1 MTAQPTTLPP
11 DLSESVAR
19 ALAEDIGN
27 GDLTAELVAE
37 DTMATAELML
47 RTDAVLSG
55 QDWANAVFQE
65 LDSRVQLTWHYS
77 DGDAI
82 MAPQTVC
89 SMTGPA
95 RAILTGER
103 TALNFLQTLSA
114 TATVTRDY
122 VTAIAGT
129 SARILDT
136 RKTVPGLRLA
146 QKYAVRCGGG
156 ENHRLGLYDAVLIKE
171 NHIAAAGSIEAAA
184 RSAREQAAGAAT
196 EIEVETLE
204 QLREALS
211 ADIDRI
217 MLDNFSLES
226 LREVVLLRDAQ
237 EGDRKELEASGGIDL
252 LAIRVLAETGVDY
265 ISVGALTKNVAAAD
279 FSLRIL

>member
-146 QKYAVRCGGG
+146 QKYAVTVGGG
-156 ENHRLGLYDAVLIKE
+156 
-171 NHIAAAGSIEAAA
+171 
-184 RSAREQAAGAAT
+184 
-196 EIEVETLE
+196 
-204 QLREALS
+204 LR
-211 ADIDRI
+211 
-217 MLDNFSLES
+217 
-226 LREVVLLRDAQ
+226 
-237 EGDRKELEASGGIDL
+237 
-252 LAIRVLAETGVDY
+252 
-265 ISVGALTKNVAAAD
+265 
-279 FSLRIL
+279 